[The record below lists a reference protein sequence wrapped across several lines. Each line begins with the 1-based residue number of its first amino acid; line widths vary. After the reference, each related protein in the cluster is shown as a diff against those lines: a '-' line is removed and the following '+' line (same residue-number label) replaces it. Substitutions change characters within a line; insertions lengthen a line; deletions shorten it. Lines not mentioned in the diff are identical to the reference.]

1 MNIFPTIPFM
11 LNIVCAGIEMGES
24 TFGMEYGLWSYFSMP
39 LLLTPVWLY
48 STAPT
53 HLVHLEERKPMYVVY
68 VI

>member
-1 MNIFPTIPFM
+1 
-11 LNIVCAGIEMGES
+11 MGES
-24 TFGMEYGLWSYFSMP
+24 TFGMEYGLWSYFSTP
-39 LLLTPVWLY
+39 PLLTPVWLY